1 MTVDSVITLEN
12 DVNCL
17 LLEKVNYEND
27 NYFLAVV
34 LTIDEEPSNNY
45 VIFKEI
51 IEDNENYVEKVEDVS
66 LLRTLLGLFTVNVD
80 ELIKCLPDE
89 IYKVTFV
96 TFFLYHL
103 LTVEHDLC
111 YNMYCIK
118 YDNNSYTK
126 SEEVIYGKEKSKTI

>member
-51 IEDNENYVEKVEDVS
+51 IEVK
-66 LLRTLLGLFTVNVD
+66 
-80 ELIKCLPDE
+80 
-89 IYKVTFV
+89 
-96 TFFLYHL
+96 
-103 LTVEHDLC
+103 
-111 YNMYCIK
+111 
-118 YDNNSYTK
+118 
-126 SEEVIYGKEKSKTI
+126 